1 MPPHHWSLTPQL
13 LWSDKSVSFR
23 EKCRG
28 LWRLRFEF
36 VNGREGTS
44 GRRTLSW
51 RGGGDHV
58 VRSKRGVDAIVGLRL
73 AEVDLTIAEVV
84 GVGKVKISGM
94 IIGGVVG
101 GIGRLFSGGLL
112 CGGPRNEG
120 WRARGR
126 VDYLCLGELGILL

>member
-1 MPPHHWSLTPQL
+1 MPPRHWSLTTQL
-13 LWSDKSVSFR
+13 LRRDKSVSFR
-23 EKCRG
+23 EKGRG

-44 GRRTLSW
+44 GRRTVSW

-58 VRSKRGVDAIVGLRL
+58 VRSERGVDAIVGLRL
-73 AEVDLTIAEVV
+73 AEVDLTIAEVI

-94 IIGGVVG
+94 IIGSVVG
-101 GIGRLFSGGLL
+101 GIVRLFSGGLL

-120 WRARGR
+120 GRARG
-126 VDYLCLGELGILL
+126 